1 MVARLA
7 AAVPQEC
14 VQLLSEAPLSLA
26 TKPEKQCTRGGAVP
40 SIGSALSPPELIFA
54 LSCARISSCRP
65 KIRCISLVSSASIFE
80 GPSGSGIDVE
90 AWLPYSC
97 ATHLTAK
104 GRPTP
109 PTPSMHSESCN

>member
-65 KIRCISLVSSASIFE
+65 KIRCISLVSSASIFWNFSKFA
-80 GPSGSGIDVE
+80 GGLNSFQNVSR
-90 AWLPYSC
+90 L
-97 ATHLTAK
+97 
-104 GRPTP
+104 
-109 PTPSMHSESCN
+109 